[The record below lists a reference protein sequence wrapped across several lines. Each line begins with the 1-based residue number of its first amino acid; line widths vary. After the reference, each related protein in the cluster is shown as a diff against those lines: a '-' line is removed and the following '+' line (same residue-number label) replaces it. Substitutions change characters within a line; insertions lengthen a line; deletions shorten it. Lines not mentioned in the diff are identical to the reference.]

1 MSSVSAPI
9 NRQAII
15 SSEDTIIEYIKDFNK
30 GKLFLFS
37 GAYVGSKLANYLLAL
52 KPREE
57 AIDEKVVQ
65 YWMGVLKNSRMYYF
79 GAHTTIHID
88 SEGKLMDWYER
99 LSAIARSGIVDRRH
113 MPMVNLHFGILPFL
127 RPHMRSSEYPRPP
140 LSVYTAD
147 ALVPVEFVKVEAP
160 MVKEPEYIAKYSSKA
175 ISLIMAM
182 QAGDINIKYNRKLT
196 TKWEKE
202 KDSPLL
208 EECLQEGE
216 RLSKVSTRFLTATE
230 WGALRYITAI
240 SNEDESSVFFT
251 LIQAEVKLNPIHSI
265 TKLRQQFGMS
275 PNYVSRDNF
284 YRMGVVIRAWN
295 SYITKETYSGLGY
308 DPSKEEFPKV
318 K

>member
-1 MSSVSAPI
+1 MPT

-37 GAYVGSKLANYLLAL
+37 GAYVGSKLANYLLTL

-65 YWMGVLKNSRMYYF
+65 YWMGVLRNSRMYYF

-147 ALVPVEFVKVEAP
+147 ALVPVEFIKVEAP
-160 MVKEPEYIAKYSSKA
+160 VVKEPEYAAKYSPKT
-175 ISLIMAM
+175 IVLIMAI
-182 QAGDINIKYNRKLT
+182 QAGDINLKYNRKQAAV
-196 TKWEKE
+196 WEKE
-202 KDSPLL
+202 NDSPLL

-216 RLSKVSTRFLTATE
+216 RLSKVSARFLTATE
-230 WGALRYITAI
+230 WGALRYVTAV
-240 SNEDESSVFFT
+240 NHEDESSVFFT
-251 LIQAEVKLNPIHSI
+251 LIQAETRLKPTHPIS
-265 TKLRQQFGMS
+265 KLRHQFG
-275 PNYVSRDNF
+275 VSSNHVARDYT
-284 YRMGVVIRAWN
+284 YRMALVATAWSYYINKDELTAQWEKVV
-295 SYITKETYSGLGY
+295 K
-308 DPSKEEFPKV
+308 PEEFPQIQ
-318 K
+318 

>member
-1 MSSVSAPI
+1 MPTQ
-9 NRQAII
+9 RQTII
-15 SSEDTIIEYIKDFNK
+15 SSEDTLIEYIKDFNK

-37 GAYVGSKLANYLLAL
+37 GAYVGSKLANYLLTL

-79 GAHTTIHID
+79 GAHSTIHID
-88 SEGKLMDWYER
+88 AEGKLMDWYER
-99 LSAIARSGIVDRRH
+99 LSAIARSGLIDRKT
-113 MPMVNLHFGILPFL
+113 MPMINLHFGILPFL

-140 LSVYTAD
+140 LSIYTAN
-147 ALVPVEFVKVEAP
+147 AVSPVEFVKVEAP
-160 MVKEPEYIAKYSSKA
+160 IVKEPEYVAKYPSKA
-175 ISLIMAM
+175 ISFIMAL
-182 QAGDINIKYNRKLT
+182 QAGDVRLKYNRKQSAV
-196 TKWEKE
+196 WEKE
-202 KDSPLL
+202 NDSPLL

-216 RLSKVSTRFLTATE
+216 RLSKISTRFLTATE
-230 WGALRYITAI
+230 WGALRYVTAF
-240 SNEDESSVFFT
+240 NHEDESSVFFT
-251 LIQAEVKLNPIHSI
+251 LIQAEAKLNPTHSI

-284 YRMGVVIRAWN
+284 YRMGVVIGAWN
-295 SYITKETYSGLGY
+295 SYISKETYSGLGY